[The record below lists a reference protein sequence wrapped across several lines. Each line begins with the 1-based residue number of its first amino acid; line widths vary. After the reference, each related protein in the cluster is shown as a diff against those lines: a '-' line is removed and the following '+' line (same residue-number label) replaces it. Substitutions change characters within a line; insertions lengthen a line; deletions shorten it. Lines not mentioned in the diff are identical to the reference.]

1 MGFVARNAFVDN
13 DSILTSV
20 KAPEN
25 QRFPGVFRVYKMG
38 TLATNKLN

>member
-20 KAPEN
+20 KAKN